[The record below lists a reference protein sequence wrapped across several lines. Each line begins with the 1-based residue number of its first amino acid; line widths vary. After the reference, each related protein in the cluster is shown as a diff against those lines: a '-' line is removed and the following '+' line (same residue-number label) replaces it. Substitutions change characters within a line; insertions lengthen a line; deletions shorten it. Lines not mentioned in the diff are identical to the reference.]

1 MTRKQKDILA
11 ATYMIAAILFF
22 TICVKLGIENQCRP
36 QAIELI
42 RIEEVAP
49 VQPDAEA
56 CAGISRQVQQY
67 IEQPLEPDP
76 VNEGE
81 RELLAH
87 LIYAEAGGVESD
99 ACIYYV
105 GSVVLNRMKD
115 KDFPDTMWEVIY
127 QTEPTLQYACIDDGN
142 INKPPDERCYEV
154 AEALLKYGSV
164 APENVVYQA
173 EFEQGSGIWKEVDGV
188 IFSYK

>member
-22 TICVKLGIENQCRP
+22 TLCVRLGIENQCRP
-36 QAIELI
+36 QTIELI

-49 VQPDAEA
+49 VQPDVETY
-56 CAGISRQVQQY
+56 AGISRQVQQY
-67 IEQPLEPDP
+67 IEEPLEPAL
-76 VNEGE
+76 VNEEE

-99 ACIYYV
+99 ACRYYV

-115 KDFPDTMWEVIY
+115 KDFPDTMQEVIY

-142 INKPPDERCYEV
+142 INKPPDARCYEV

-173 EFEQGSGIWKEVDGV
+173 EFEQGSGPWKEVDGV

>member
-36 QAIELI
+36 QAIELV

-49 VQPDAEA
+49 VQPDLET
-56 CAGISRQVQQY
+56 CAGISKKVQQY
-67 IEQPLEPDP
+67 TEEPLEPDP

-99 ACIYYV
+99 ACLYYV

-127 QTEPTLQYACIDDGN
+127 QTEPTLQYACIADGN
-142 INKPPDERCYEV
+142 INKQPDARCYEV

-164 APENVVYQA
+164 IPGNVVYQA
-173 EFEQGSGIWKEVDGV
+173 EFKQGSGIWKEVDGV
-188 IFSYK
+188 TFSYK

>member
-22 TICVKLGIENQCRP
+22 TICVKLGIEDQCRP
-36 QAIELI
+36 HTIELI

-49 VQPDAEA
+49 VQPDAET

-67 IEQPLEPDP
+67 TEEPLEPDP

-99 ACIYYV
+99 ACLYYV

-127 QTEPTLQYACIDDGN
+127 QTEPTLQYACIADGN
-142 INKPPDERCYEV
+142 INKQPDARCYEV

-164 APENVVYQA
+164 APEGVVYQA
-173 EFEQGSGIWKEVDGV
+173 EFKQGSGIWKEVDGV
-188 IFSYK
+188 TFSYK

>member
-22 TICVKLGIENQCRP
+22 TLCVRLGIENQCRP
-36 QAIELI
+36 KTIELI

-49 VQPDAEA
+49 VQPDAET

-67 IEQPLEPDP
+67 TEEPLEPDP

-99 ACIYYV
+99 ACLYYV

-115 KDFPDTMWEVIY
+115 KDFPDTMCEVIY
-127 QTEPTLQYACIDDGN
+127 QTEPTLQYACIADGN
-142 INKPPDERCYEV
+142 INKTPDARCYEV

-164 APENVVYQA
+164 APEGVVYQA
-173 EFEQGSGIWKEVDGV
+173 EFKQGSGIWKEVDGV
-188 IFSYK
+188 TFSYK

>member
-36 QAIELI
+36 QAIELV

-49 VQPDAEA
+49 VQPDLET
-56 CAGISRQVQQY
+56 CAGISKQVQQY
-67 IEQPLEPDP
+67 TEEPLEPDP

-99 ACIYYV
+99 ACLYYV

-115 KDFPDTMWEVIY
+115 KDFPDTMREVIY
-127 QTEPTLQYACIDDGN
+127 QTEPTLQYACIVDGN
-142 INKPPDERCYEV
+142 INKQPDARCYEV

-164 APENVVYQA
+164 APEGVVYQA
-173 EFEQGSGIWKEVDGV
+173 EFKQGSGIWKEVDGV
-188 IFSYK
+188 TFSYK

>member
-22 TICVKLGIENQCRP
+22 TLCVRLGIENQCRP
-36 QAIELI
+36 QTIELI

-49 VQPDAEA
+49 VQPDAET

-67 IEQPLEPDP
+67 IAEPLDPAP
-76 VNEGE
+76 VNEEE
-81 RELLAH
+81 RELLTH

-99 ACIYYV
+99 ACLYYV

-115 KDFPDTMWEVIY
+115 KDFPNTMQEVIY

-142 INKPPDERCYEV
+142 INKPPDARCYDV
-154 AEALLKYGSV
+154 ADALLKYGSI

-173 EFEQGSGIWKEVDGV
+173 EFEQGSGVWKEVDGV

>member
-22 TICVKLGIENQCRP
+22 TICVRLGIENQCRP
-36 QAIELI
+36 QTIELI

-49 VQPDAEA
+49 VQPDVET

-67 IEQPLEPDP
+67 IVEPLEPAP
-76 VNEGE
+76 VNEEE

-87 LIYAEAGGVESD
+87 LIYAEAGGVKSEE
-99 ACIYYV
+99 CLYYV

-115 KDFPDTMWEVIY
+115 KDFPDTMQEVIY

-142 INKPPDERCYEV
+142 INKPPDARCDEV
-154 AEALLKYGSV
+154 SESLLKYGSI